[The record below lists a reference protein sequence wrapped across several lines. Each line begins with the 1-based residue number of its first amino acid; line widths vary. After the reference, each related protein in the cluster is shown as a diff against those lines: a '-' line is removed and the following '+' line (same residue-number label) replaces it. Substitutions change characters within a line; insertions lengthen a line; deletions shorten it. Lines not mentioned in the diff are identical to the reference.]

1 VETTERTDLDD
12 EILNLK
18 FVRGSLAIACT
29 RGREAVV
36 SRFRPMLHR
45 AQLSEQQWRVLRVLD
60 DLGPQ
65 SAAEICLQCCIHKVS
80 MSRILR
86 TLETRGLIERTP
98 SLTDARAV
106 VVRLSD
112 EGRSFLDPLLE
123 EARTVH
129 RGIARDFGKERYFE
143 LLRLLDEL
151 ATINRGRS

>member
-1 VETTERTDLDD
+1 MNLPNWPEGEDD
-12 EILNLK
+12 ILNIR

-65 SAAEICLQCCIHKVS
+65 SAAEICQQCCIHKVS

-86 TLETRGLIERTP
+86 TLETRGLLERSP
-98 SLTDARAV
+98 SPTDARAV

-112 EGRSFLDPLLE
+112 EGRAFLDPLLQ
-123 EARTVH
+123 EARDLH
-129 RGIARDFGKERYFE
+129 RSIAGDFGKERYTE
-143 LLRLLDEL
+143 LLRLLREL
-151 ATINRGRS
+151 AEINERRT